1 MCQGPKS
8 LTVKYSLLFQLSSFS
23 LEFRSARYS
32 PVFSSGQRA
41 IEGGEDED
49 LKPSSR
55 TPAPGSDIS
64 SKGSSTEEG
73 HIRCLGIGADICI
86 PTGDDKNKVNL
97 NILFYELDKTLQSL
111 KDENKQLRA
120 EMEYLKE
127 LVKGGSIPKSAPAAP
142 VQVQTV
148 SSPQDGLEE
157 RLTSKIVNL
166 ESSFDKFKDE
176 MNTKENES
184 KTRID
189 SLTSSLES
197 LVTRQ
202 SEHED
207 RFEKAFSNLSTAPAP
222 APAAQ
227 SEPESSSCDISA
239 APVDIS
245 EQLDT
250 IKESLTGQVAA
261 CRALVAS
268 PLSVIFDAVRS
279 EDWIGQDN
287 FLPFTKLNVNIG
299 GGMEINSGKFTAP
312 VSGLYFFSL
321 NVYGAPRDG
330 VVLSIKANEF
340 MEIASCSGVGKA
352 SQTCV
357 VELDEKD
364 TVGVYVNEKSKLT
377 DTMNNRFTHFIGFLL
392 RPKELMYM

>member
-1 MCQGPKS
+1 MFWERLVQ
-8 LTVKYSLLFQLSSFS
+8 
-23 LEFRSARYS
+23 
-32 PVFSSGQRA
+32 
-41 IEGGEDED
+41 
-49 LKPSSR
+49 
-55 TPAPGSDIS
+55 
-64 SKGSSTEEG
+64 
-73 HIRCLGIGADICI
+73 
-86 PTGDDKNKVNL
+86 VNL

-127 LVKGGSIPKSAPAAP
+127 LVKGGSIAKSAPAAP
-142 VQVQTV
+142 VHVQTV
-148 SSPQDGLEE
+148 STPQDGLEE
-157 RLTSKIVNL
+157 RLTSKIDNL

-250 IKESLTGQVAA
+250 IKVRFIFYVFKWCKNQ
-261 CRALVAS
+261 RN
-268 PLSVIFDAVRS
+268 LSKTWNLDRVHGGIMR
-279 EDWIGQDN
+279 E
-287 FLPFTKLNVNIG
+287 G
-299 GGMEINSGKFTAP
+299 GGE
-312 VSGLYFFSL
+312 
-321 NVYGAPRDG
+321 
-330 VVLSIKANEF
+330 
-340 MEIASCSGVGKA
+340 C
-352 SQTCV
+352 
-357 VELDEKD
+357 
-364 TVGVYVNEKSKLT
+364 
-377 DTMNNRFTHFIGFLL
+377 
-392 RPKELMYM
+392 